1 MFPFFVRSFAAEYQN
16 DFVEVFLEFFN
27 NLTDPDWIVT
37 HGGLYLL
44 LFIVFAETGILIGF
58 FLPGDPILFISG
70 VIIANT
76 SLGASNPVQTLL
88 YWIILISAAAVLGN
102 FVGYWC
108 GKYFGHRLLK
118 MKDNWLFK
126 KEYIYKAQEFYEKR
140 GGGAII
146 LARFLPIVRT
156 FAPIVAGIVV
166 MDFRKFA
173 FYNIIGAIIWVGSL
187 VTLGYLVGE
196 NPWVQRNLEY
206 VIMGIVILATAPVI
220 MKLFTNKR
228 KPVKEV
234 TEVEEPQDV

>member
-1 MFPFFVRSFAAEYQN
+1 
-16 DFVEVFLEFFN
+16 VEIFLEFIN
-27 NLTDPDWIVT
+27 NLTDPDWIVA

-44 LFIVFAETGILIGF
+44 LFIVFAECGILIGF

-70 VIIANT
+70 VIIANMSIDAT
-76 SLGASNPVQTLL
+76 NPVLTLI
-88 YWIILISAAAVLGN
+88 YWMVLIASAAILGN

-126 KEYIYKAQEFYEKR
+126 KEYIHKAQDFYEKR

-156 FAPIVAGIVV
+156 FAPIVAGIVE
-166 MDFRKFA
+166 MDFKKFA
-173 FYNIIGAIIWVGSL
+173 LYNIIGGVIWVGSL
-187 VTLGYLVGE
+187 VTLGYLLGE

-206 VIMGIVILATAPVI
+206 VILAIVVLATAPVI
-220 MKLFTNKR
+220 IKLFTGKKKTVN
-228 KPVKEV
+228 
-234 TEVEEPQDV
+234 TL

>member
-1 MFPFFVRSFAAEYQN
+1 M
-16 DFVEVFLEFFN
+16 EVFLEFFN

-70 VIIANT
+70 VIIANM
-76 SLGASNPVQTLL
+76 SLSATNPVLTLL
-88 YWIILISAAAVLGN
+88 YWIILISMAAIVGN

-156 FAPIVAGIVV
+156 FAPIVAGIVE

-173 FYNIIGAIIWVGSL
+173 LYNVVGAIIWVGTL

-206 VIMGIVILATAPVI
+206 VIMGIVVLATAPVI
-220 MKLFTNKR
+220 IKLFTKT
-228 KPVKEV
+228 KKTVEIPAQE
-234 TEVEEPQDV
+234 EEPHEV

>member
-1 MFPFFVRSFAAEYQN
+1 MEI
-16 DFVEVFLEFFN
+16 FLEFIN
-27 NLTDPDWIVT
+27 NLTDPDWIVA

-44 LFIVFAETGILIGF
+44 LFIVFAECGILIGF

-70 VIIANT
+70 VIIANMSIDAT
-76 SLGASNPVQTLL
+76 NPVLTLI
-88 YWIILISAAAVLGN
+88 YWMVLIASAAILGN

-126 KEYIYKAQEFYEKR
+126 KEYIHKAQDFYEKR

-156 FAPIVAGIVV
+156 FAPIVAGIVE
-166 MDFRKFA
+166 MDFKKFA
-173 FYNIIGAIIWVGSL
+173 LYNIIGGVIWVGSL
-187 VTLGYLVGE
+187 VTLGYLLGE

-206 VIMGIVILATAPVI
+206 VILAIVVLATAPVI
-220 MKLFTNKR
+220 IKLFTGKKKTVN
-228 KPVKEV
+228 
-234 TEVEEPQDV
+234 TL

>member
-1 MFPFFVRSFAAEYQN
+1 MEI
-16 DFVEVFLEFFN
+16 FLEFFN

-44 LFIVFAETGILIGF
+44 LFIIFAETGILIGF

-70 VIIANT
+70 VIIANM
-76 SLGASNPVQTLL
+76 SLGATSPALTLL
-88 YWIILISAAAVLGN
+88 YWMTLISMAAILGN

-126 KEYIYKAQEFYEKR
+126 KEYIHKAHEFYEKR

-146 LARFLPIVRT
+146 LARFLPVVRT
-156 FAPIVAGIVV
+156 FAPIVAGIVE
-166 MDFRKFA
+166 MDFKKFA
-173 FYNIIGAIIWVGSL
+173 LYNIVGGLIWVGSL
-187 VTLGYLVGE
+187 VTLGYLLGE

-206 VIMGIVILATAPVI
+206 VILGIVVVATAPVI
-220 MKLFTNKR
+220 IKLFTGK
-228 KPVKEV
+228 KKTIGIPVK
-234 TEVEEPQDV
+234 